1 MESTEGLLPLPANAN
16 TGVFTV
22 AAVADGDDADDVD
35 VVVAAAIVAAAFVA
49 ARISQPLMMPSL
61 PAEARVLQHSAR
73 EYTGPSTD
81 PLRHKCWDTRE
92 TDRERERER
101 EREYCPRERDM

>member
-22 AAVADGDDADDVD
+22 AAAAATVADDDDADDVV

-61 PAEARVLQHSAR
+61 PTEARMLQHSAS

-81 PLRHKCWDTRE
+81 ALRHKCWDTRE
-92 TDRERERER
+92 RDRGGERIL
-101 EREYCPRERDM
+101 PS